1 MLFRKTYL
9 ALAALVA
16 FAGTAQAG
24 VIDLGIGGAN
34 VFTTTN
40 FKGSNNST
48 AGAVVA
54 GGNVDLTSFRLNG
67 GNQTAYDGYALVA
80 GGKLTVSNGSLNNGK
95 VYAGGGSALA
105 ASVGKNGVSD
115 STQLPLSFSAV
126 AAHAL
131 DMSAELDTLATTGSS
146 RAQYGGLY
154 LTGGN
159 RALEVF
165 DLDAKA
171 LTSAGWLNVSGIAS
185 GATVIVNVSGAA
197 NGTIHSL
204 GDFGGANVLYNFVD
218 AMSLD
223 FSNVALA
230 GSLLAPNAA
239 ITGGNGTIGG
249 NVIANSWNS
258 SLTLSGTNY
267 FRNVD
272 AAGYELGSP
281 AAGAPVPEPSS
292 LLLMAVGLAAAYAF
306 SARRQSARNKP

>member
-1 MLFRKTYL
+1 MLKSMVAAT
-9 ALAALVA
+9 AALLL
-16 FAGTAQAG
+16 AGAAQAG

-34 VFTTTN
+34 VFTTAN
-40 FKGSNNST
+40 FKGTNNGT

-54 GGNVDLTSFRLNG
+54 GGNVDLSSFRVNG

-95 VYAGGGSALA
+95 VYAGGGSSLA
-105 ASVGKNGVSD
+105 ASVGQNGVSN
-115 STQLPLSFSAV
+115 STQLPLTFSAV

-159 RALEVF
+159 HALEVF
-165 DLDAKA
+165 DLDASA

-218 AMSLD
+218 AMKLD
-223 FSNVALA
+223 FSNIALA
-230 GSLLAPNAA
+230 GSMLAPNAD

-258 SLTLSGTNY
+258 SLTLSGANY
-267 FRNVD
+267 FKNVD
-272 AAGYELGSP
+272 AAGYDLGGP
-281 AAGAPVPEPSS
+281 AASVPEPTS
-292 LLLMAVGLAAAYAF
+292 LLLVAIGLAAAYLF
-306 SARRQSARNKP
+306 SARRQSARSKP